1 MPPSEAMRLSAPAS
15 ACETAALM
23 RLPLFAMRRLPR
35 AFGAI
40 MLVATLVLGAV
51 GHVLHHLEDPHCGEP
66 AGAGRSEHYCGACTN
81 LHGGTLAAGDA
92 PAPAP
97 VSVTW
102 SGFAAPDSQTPSA
115 AAITGGA
122 PRAPPAA

>member
-1 MPPSEAMRLSAPAS
+1 MRLSATAS

-23 RLPLFAMRRLPR
+23 KLPLFAMRRLPR

-40 MLVATLVLGAV
+40 LLVTTLVLGAA
-51 GHVLHHLEDPHCGEP
+51 GHLLHHLEDPHCGES

-81 LHGGTLAAGDA
+81 LHGATLAAGDA

-97 VSVTW
+97 ALVAW
-102 SGFAAPDSQTPSA
+102 AGFAAPVAHTPCA
-115 AAITGGA
+115 AAVEGSA

>member
-1 MPPSEAMRLSAPAS
+1 MN
-15 ACETAALM
+15 
-23 RLPLFAMRRLPR
+23 LPLFAIRRLPR
-35 AFGAI
+35 ALGAI
-40 MLVATLVLGAV
+40 MLVATLVLGAAA
-51 GHVLHHLEDPHCGEP
+51 HVWHHVADPHCGESS
-66 AGAGRSEHYCGACTN
+66 GSGHGEHYCGACTN

-97 VSVTW
+97 ASFTW
-102 SGFAAPDSQTPSA
+102 SSFAAPDTHTPSA